1 MNLEEFQD
9 FTENIW
15 IRVGDPDRTGGM
27 MEELV
32 MGMDSCF
39 VDGDSEMTID
49 NILTLI
55 HSMQQDLTDFENA
68 MQRVIDDGE
77 MGL

>member
-1 MNLEEFQD
+1 MDINEFQE
-9 FTENIW
+9 FTDSIW
-15 IRVGDPDRTGGM
+15 ARVGDPERSGGM

-39 VDGDSEMTID
+39 VDGDGEMTID

-68 MQRVIDDGE
+68 MQRVIDDGDA
-77 MGL
+77 GL